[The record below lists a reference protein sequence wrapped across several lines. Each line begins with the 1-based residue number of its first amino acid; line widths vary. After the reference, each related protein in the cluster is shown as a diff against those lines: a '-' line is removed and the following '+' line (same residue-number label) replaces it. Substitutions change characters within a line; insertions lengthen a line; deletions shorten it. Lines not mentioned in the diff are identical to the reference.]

1 MSSSIVTERAKIT
14 DMGSQDPR
22 SGCFVSSCVVISILP
37 KLTENS
43 FLHSEDEADCHLWG
57 WRCSVRSPWILNL
70 DMVGTVVKSTQC
82 PCRGPWLSSQ
92 MPRSASQPPV
102 TSAPRIL
109 ALFWSR
115 RNLYS
120 LVQTH
125 WHSHIHPV
133 KKAGGNRAIYLV
145 SVFRERV

>member
-1 MSSSIVTERAKIT
+1 MNSSIVTERAKIT

-22 SGCFVSSCVVISILP
+22 SGCFVGSCVVVSILP

-43 FLHSEDEADCHLWG
+43 FLHPEDEAVCHLWG
-57 WRCSVRSPWILNL
+57 WRCPVRSPWILNL
-70 DMVGTVVKSTQC
+70 YVVGTVIKSTQC

-92 MPRSASQPPV
+92 TPRSASQPPV

-115 RNLYS
+115 RNLSS

-125 WHSHIHPV
+125 WHRHIPLI
-133 KKAGGNRAIYLV
+133 KKLGEWNYLF
-145 SVFRERV
+145 SICL